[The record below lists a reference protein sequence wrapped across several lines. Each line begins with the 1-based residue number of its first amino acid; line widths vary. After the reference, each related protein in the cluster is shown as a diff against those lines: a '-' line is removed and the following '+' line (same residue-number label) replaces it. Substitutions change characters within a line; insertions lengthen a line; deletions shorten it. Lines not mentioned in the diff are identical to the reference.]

1 MKNNSSYGHIL
12 LIPTVISE
20 DTLIQIP
27 KGTITSIHETTHFV
41 VERSRTARRFIKTT
55 NPPYEISSLNIIEID
70 QDGLDYINTA
80 MSWLQ
85 QGHNVGVISESG
97 MPGIADPG
105 SDLVIKAHSKGIKVK
120 PLVGPSS
127 IFLSLAAIGLNGQN
141 FCFNG
146 YLPIKENELKS
157 KLKQLESLIQKTR
170 QTQIFIETPYRND
183 RMLKF
188 LVKNLNPNIKL
199 CVAKDITGDEES
211 ITTRRVS
218 DWKNLDFQIGKIPTI
233 FLIG

>member
-1 MKNNSSYGHIL
+1 MKNNSNGHIL

-20 DTLIQIP
+20 DTLMQIP
-27 KGTITSIHETTHFV
+27 KETISSIHETTHFV

-55 NPPYEISSLNIIEID
+55 NPPYEISSLLIVEID
-70 QDGLDYINTA
+70 QNESDYINRA
-80 MSWLQ
+80 LNWLK
-85 QGHNVGVISESG
+85 QGYNVGVISESG

-105 SDLVIKAHSKGIKVK
+105 SEFVTKAHSKGFKVK

-127 IFLSLAAIGLNGQN
+127 IFLSLAASGLNGQN

-157 KLKQLESLIQKTR
+157 KLKQLESLVLKTK

-188 LVKNLNPNIKL
+188 LVKNLNANIKL
-199 CVAKDITGDEES
+199 CVAKDITGAEES
-211 ITTRRVS
+211 IITQSVS
-218 DWKNLDFQIGKIPTI
+218 DWKKLDFHIGKIPTI

>member
-1 MKNNSSYGHIL
+1 MKNNSNGHIL

-20 DTLIQIP
+20 DTLMQIP
-27 KGTITSIHETTHFV
+27 RGTISLIHETTHFV

-55 NPPYEISSLNIIEID
+55 NPPYEISSLHIIEID
-70 QDGLDYINTA
+70 QEDHDYINKA
-80 MSWLQ
+80 LNWLQ

-97 MPGIADPG
+97 MPGVADPG
-105 SDLVIKAHSKGIKVK
+105 SAFVIKAHSKGFTVK

-127 IFLSLAAIGLNGQN
+127 IFLSLAASGLNGQN

-157 KLKQLESLIQKTR
+157 KLKQLELIILKTR

-199 CVAKDITGDEES
+199 CVARDITGEEEF
-211 ITTRRVS
+211 IITRRVS